1 MPCEVRSS
9 DMGSAPSDLHH
20 RVETDAPPTP
30 RAPVLFPALV
40 EGGRNRRGDRCRHR
54 RRKKGPAI
62 AALLA
67 APGSRRSRRSARSS
81 TAMRRSRLGARRALS
96 RSPRPKEHAARWV
109 MMMMIQS
116 GAAPTPKRLLEQHI
130 STEVS
135 SQLRFLIRKWMLG
148 GTWCARCAV
157 PGVVACHQP
166 PPAMVRILVHCCGR
180 LFRPLPQFGR
190 QR

>member
-1 MPCEVRSS
+1 MRRSMPSS
-9 DMGSAPSDLHH
+9 
-20 RVETDAPPTP
+20 PTKERARDP
-30 RAPVLFPALV
+30 RA
-40 EGGRNRRGDRCRHR
+40 
-54 RRKKGPAI
+54 AI

-135 SQLRFLIRKWMLG
+135 SQLRFLSRKWMLG

-180 LFRPLPQFGR
+180 LFRPFPPARTAALTIKYPKELLGR
-190 QR
+190 RPVLSRWAHTFPLNDP